1 MPRPDATSKKSTT
14 GSSGIRPVI
23 DGVGD
28 PACDICRGMGYI
40 RLDVPLVHPNFGK
53 LFPCTCRMEELA
65 QHRDRSLRSVNNLQA
80 VKQYTFESFS
90 LDGQG
95 ISQER
100 QRNLR
105 YAYETALAYARK
117 PEGWLVLIGGYG
129 CGKTHLAAAIANHVL
144 KSGVAPLF
152 VTVPDLLD
160 HLRSTFAPGSPQPY
174 SERFDQVRNTPLLIL
189 DDLGTEN
196 ATPWALEKLF
206 QLLNHRY
213 MARLATVVTTN
224 QDLEY
229 IDARLRS
236 RLVDP
241 DLVEI
246 VTILAPDHRMI
257 GVDERFASSLDM
269 LPYYADMTFG
279 TFDPRQREL
288 DEDEAHSL
296 ATALQLAKSYADNPE
311 GWIVFTGTYGVGK
324 THLAAA
330 IANERLRQGHPAL
343 LVAAIANER
352 LRQGHPALLVVV
364 PDLLD
369 YLRAAFSPQSS
380 VSLGKRFEEV
390 RRVPMLVLDDLGTE
404 SATPWAREKLFQ
416 LINYRYVARLP
427 TIVTSSTEL
436 KDMDPK
442 ISIRFMD
449 TSRCTIQDIRTRP
462 FLGGAG
468 RTSGRTKRSRGR
480 K

>member
-1 MPRPDATSKKSTT
+1 
-14 GSSGIRPVI
+14 
-23 DGVGD
+23 
-28 PACDICRGMGYI
+28 MGYI
-40 RLDVPLVHPNFGK
+40 RLDVPLRHPNFGK
-53 LFPCTCRMEELA
+53 LFPCTCRMEEIAL
-65 QHRDRSLRSVNNLQA
+65 HRDRSLRSMNNLEA

-105 YAYETALAYARK
+105 HVYETAQAYARK

-144 KSGVAPLF
+144 RSGVAPLF

-160 HLRSTFAPGSPQPY
+160 HLRSTFAPGSSQPY

-213 MARLATVVTTN
+213 MARLATVITTN
-224 QDLEY
+224 QDLEH

-246 VTILAPDHRMI
+246 LTILAPDHRMI

-288 DEDEAHSL
+288 ADDEAHSL
-296 ATALQLAKSYADNPE
+296 ATALQLAKSYADNPV

-324 THLAAA
+324 THLA
-330 IANERLRQGHPAL
+330 
-343 LVAAIANER
+343 AAIANER

-390 RRVPMLVLDDLGTE
+390 RRAPMLVLDDLGTE

-416 LINYRYVARLP
+416 LVNHRYVARLP
-427 TIVTSSTEL
+427 TVVTTASKL
-436 KDMDPK
+436 KDLDPK
-442 ISIRFMD
+442 IRIRFAD
-449 TSRCTIQDIRTRP
+449 TSRCTIQDIQSRP

-468 RTSGRTKRSRGR
+468 RSSERPKGSSRRSRGR

>member
-1 MPRPDATSKKSTT
+1 MD
-14 GSSGIRPVI
+14 GI
-23 DGVGD
+23 GD
-28 PACDICRGMGYI
+28 PDCEICRGMGYI
-40 RLDVPLVHPNFGK
+40 RLDVPLGHPNFGR
-53 LFPCTCRMEELA
+53 LFPCPCRMEEIAEARA
-65 QHRDRSLRSVNNLQA
+65 QSLRSVNNLQA
-80 VKQYTFESFS
+80 VKQYTFETFS

-105 YAYETALAYARK
+105 HVYDTTLAYARK

-144 KSGVAPLF
+144 RSGVAPLF

-160 HLRSTFAPGSPQPY
+160 HLRSTFGPGSPQPY
-174 SERFDQVRNTPLLIL
+174 SDRFDQVRNTPLLIL

-213 MARLATVVTTN
+213 MARLPTVITTN
-224 QDLEY
+224 QDLEN

-241 DLVEI
+241 DLVELL
-246 VTILAPDHRMI
+246 TILAPDHRMI

-288 DEDEAHSL
+288 DGDEAHSL
-296 ATALQLAKSYADNPE
+296 AAALQLAKSYAANPA
-311 GWIVFTGTYGVGK
+311 GWIVFFGTYGVGK
-324 THLAAA
+324 THLA
-330 IANERLRQGHPAL
+330 
-343 LVAAIANER
+343 AAIANER

-390 RRVPMLVLDDLGTE
+390 RRAPMLVLDDLGTE

-416 LINYRYVARLP
+416 LINHRYVARLP
-427 TIVTSSTEL
+427 TVVTSASKL
-436 KDMDPK
+436 KDLDPK
-442 ISIRFMD
+442 VRARFAD
-449 TSRCTIQDIRTRP
+449 TSRCAIQDIQSRP
-462 FLGGAG
+462 YLGGTG
-468 RTSGRTKRSRGR
+468 RSDGHSKRSRGR

>member
-1 MPRPDATSKKSTT
+1 
-14 GSSGIRPVI
+14 
-23 DGVGD
+23 
-28 PACDICRGMGYI
+28 MGYI
-40 RLDVPLVHPNFGK
+40 RLDVPLGHPSFGR
-53 LFPCTCRMEELA
+53 LFPCTCRLEKIALR
-65 QHRDRSLRSVNNLQA
+65 RDQSLRSVNNLQA

-90 LDGQG
+90 LDGLG

-100 QRNLR
+100 QRNLSH
-105 YAYETALAYARK
+105 AYETALAYARK

-224 QDLEY
+224 QDLEH

-246 VTILAPDHRMI
+246 LTILAPDHRMI

-288 DEDEAHSL
+288 ADDEAHSL

-343 LVAAIANER
+343 LV
-352 LRQGHPALLVVV
+352 VV

-390 RRVPMLVLDDLGTE
+390 RRAPMLVLDDLGTE
-404 SATPWAREKLFQ
+404 SATPWAKEKLFQ
-416 LINYRYVARLP
+416 LVNHRYVARLP
-427 TIVTSSTEL
+427 TVVTTASKL
-436 KDMDPK
+436 KDLDPK
-442 ISIRFMD
+442 IRIRFSD
-449 TSRCTIQDIRTRP
+449 TSRCTIQDIQSRP
-462 FLGGAG
+462 YLGGVA
-468 RTSGRTKRSRGR
+468 RSSNRPKNTSRQSRGR

>member
-1 MPRPDATSKKSTT
+1 MPRPDATSRKPTT
-14 GSSGIRPVI
+14 GSSGIEPVI

-28 PACDICRGMGYI
+28 PDCEICHGMGYI
-40 RLDVPLVHPNFGK
+40 RLDVPLGHPSFGK
-53 LFPCTCRMEELA
+53 LFPCTCRMEEIA
-65 QHRDRSLRSVNNLQA
+65 QNRDRSLRSVNNLQA
-80 VKQYTFESFS
+80 VKQYTFENFS
-90 LDGQG
+90 LDGLG

-100 QRNLR
+100 QRNLSHV
-105 YAYETALAYARK
+105 YEAALAYARK

-144 KSGVAPLF
+144 KSGMAPLF

-174 SERFDQVRNTPLLIL
+174 SDRFDQIRNTPLLIL

-196 ATPWALEKLF
+196 ATSWALEKLF

-224 QDLEY
+224 QDLEH

-246 VTILAPDHRMI
+246 LTILAPDHRMI
-257 GVDERFASSLDM
+257 GVDERFASNLDM

-288 DEDEAHSL
+288 EDDEAHSL

-343 LVAAIANER
+343 LV
-352 LRQGHPALLVVV
+352 VV

-380 VSLGKRFEEV
+380 VSLGKRFEAV
-390 RRVPMLVLDDLGTE
+390 RRAPMLVLDDLGTE
-404 SATPWAREKLFQ
+404 SATPWAKEKLFQ

-427 TIVTSSTEL
+427 TIITSATDL

-449 TSRCTIQDIRTRP
+449 TSRCTIQDIRAKP
-462 FLGGAG
+462 YLGGAA
-468 RTSGRTKRSRGR
+468 RSSDRPKSSSRRSRGR